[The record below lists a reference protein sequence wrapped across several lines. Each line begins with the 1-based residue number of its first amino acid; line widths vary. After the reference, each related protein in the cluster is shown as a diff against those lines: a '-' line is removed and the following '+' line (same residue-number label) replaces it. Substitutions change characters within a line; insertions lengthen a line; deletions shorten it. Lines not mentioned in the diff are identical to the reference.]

1 MGDPDEGTSGA
12 DGETNN
18 IDVLHAILE
27 GMGKSADD
35 FDWVKDRPGH
45 DRRYAIDSSKLR
57 SELGWE
63 PKHTDFA
70 EGLKATIAW
79 YRDNPGWWQGAKEA
93 VEAKY
98 AKQGQ

>member
-1 MGDPDEGTSGA
+1 M
-12 DGETNN
+12 DGEKEH

-27 GMGKSADD
+27 GMGKGADD
-35 FDWVKDRPGH
+35 FDWSKTVPGTI
-45 DRRYAIDSSKLR
+45 AATPSNSSKLR

-79 YRDNPGWWQGAKEA
+79 YRATPRVVAGRQGGRRGQ
-93 VEAKY
+93 Y